1 MGFSFNNCSCE
12 TCKAYLFK
20 SYYISEGSE
29 ITEDQRQRNTKIKE
43 SSFDMK
49 KVQKFDETIYNCDSQ
64 INWKKQD
71 DNYNKNISNNKS
83 N

>member
-1 MGFSFNNCSCE
+1 MGFSLDCSCE
-12 TCKAYLFK
+12 NCKEYLFK
-20 SYYISEGSE
+20 SYNITEGSE
-29 ITEDQRQRNTKIKE
+29 ITEDQRQRNTIIKQ

-49 KVQKFDETIYNCDSQ
+49 KVQKFDETIYNCGSQ

-71 DNYNKNISNNKS
+71 TSYNQNISNNNS